1 MLILSR
7 KCGESIM
14 LGEDIQLVL
23 LEISGDKVK
32 LGIEAPKSVRVLRGE
47 LLQTMESNRLAASS
61 LVSKQALAGL
71 KKNLPAPQKEED
83 SSV

>member
-14 LGEDIQLVL
+14 LGDDIQLVL
-23 LEISGDKVK
+23 LEITGDKVK

-47 LLQTMESNRLAASS
+47 LRQTMESNRLAATSV
-61 LVSKQALAGL
+61 VSKQALAGL
-71 KKNLPAPQKEED
+71 MKSIPTPPKQDPGH
-83 SSV
+83 